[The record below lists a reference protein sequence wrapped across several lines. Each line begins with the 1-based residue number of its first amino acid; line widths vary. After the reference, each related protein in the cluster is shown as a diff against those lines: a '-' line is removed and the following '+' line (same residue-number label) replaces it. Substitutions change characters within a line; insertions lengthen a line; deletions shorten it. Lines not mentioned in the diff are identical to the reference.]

1 MNIEE
6 LYVIIFRVS
15 RHFLA
20 QSKKHSIF
28 ELKEHNEPTYEEIA
42 RSAKDLAGVMDMLA
56 DIGDWDESRMA
67 LNAKQAS
74 IHMSEMAEAIE
85 KGCEATLERAR
96 QQLENLALL

>member
-1 MNIEE
+1 MDIKE
-6 LYVIIFRVS
+6 LYEIIFKVS

-28 ELKEHNEPTYEEIA
+28 ELKEHNEPTYEQIA
-42 RSAKDLAGVMDMLA
+42 SSARDLAGVMDMLA

-85 KGCEATLERAR
+85 KGCEDTLEIAR
-96 QQLENLALL
+96 ERLEKLALL

>member
-1 MNIEE
+1 MNLTE
-6 LYVIIFRVS
+6 LYETIFRVS
-15 RHFLA
+15 RHFLN

-28 ELKEHNEPTYEEIA
+28 ELKQHNEPTYEEIA
-42 RSAKDLAGVMDMLA
+42 RMAKDLAGVMDMLA

-85 KGCEATLERAR
+85 KGCEDTLENAR
-96 QQLENLALL
+96 QKLEGLALL